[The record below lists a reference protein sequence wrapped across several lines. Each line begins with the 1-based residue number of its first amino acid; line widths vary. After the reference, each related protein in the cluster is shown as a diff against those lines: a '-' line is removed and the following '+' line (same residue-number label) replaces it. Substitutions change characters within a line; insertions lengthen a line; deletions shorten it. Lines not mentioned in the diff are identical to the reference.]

1 MHLSYVYFYTLLY
14 IRPHIGEERVKI
26 TRRSD
31 TGKGGHLLISV
42 PAEQVVMVQAALN
55 FLEATRQQRGS
66 QVVIALIVRAAKR
79 SGWTWPASEAPAP

>member
-14 IRPHIGEERVKI
+14 IRPYIGEEGGKI

-42 PAEQVVMVQAALN
+42 PAEQVALVEAALN
-55 FLEATRQQRGS
+55 FLEATREQRGS

-79 SGWTWPASEAPAP
+79 SGWTWPASEDPAP